1 MIDLHSHVLPGID
14 DGARSIEE
22 AVGIVAAAARDGV
35 AAIAATPHVRDD
47 YPTTATQM
55 LAGVE
60 RLREA
65 IAAEG
70 IAITVLPGAE
80 LSLEELARR
89 DADELARFGL
99 GGNPSYLLIEFPY
112 LGWPLRLAS
121 DVARL
126 VRAGLTPVL
135 AHPERNDE
143 VQRNP
148 ASLAPLVDGGA
159 LVQLTASSITRALGP
174 AAAKAASELL
184 RLRLAHL
191 VATDAHA
198 PSLGRVGLKAAAA
211 AVRDERLGTWLTEEI
226 PAAMVSG
233 DRLPDR
239 PSSRRRARVFRGAL
253 RR

>member
-1 MIDLHSHVLPGID
+1 MIDLHSHVLPDID
-14 DGARSIEE
+14 DGARSVEE
-22 AVGIVAAAARDGV
+22 ALQIVAAAARDGV
-35 AAIAATPHVRDD
+35 TAMAATPHVRED
-47 YPTTATQM
+47 YPTTAAEM
-55 LAGVE
+55 LSACD

-70 IAITVLPGAE
+70 IAITLLPGAE
-80 LSLEELARR
+80 LSLEELDRR

-99 GGNPSYLLIEFPY
+99 GGNPSYLLLEFPY

-135 AHPERNDE
+135 AHPDRNDE

-191 VATDAHA
+191 VASDAHA

-211 AVRDERLGTWLTEEI
+211 AIRDEHLGTWLTEEI
-226 PAAMVSG
+226 PAAIVGG

-239 PSSRRRARVFRGAL
+239 PSSGRRAKLFRGGL